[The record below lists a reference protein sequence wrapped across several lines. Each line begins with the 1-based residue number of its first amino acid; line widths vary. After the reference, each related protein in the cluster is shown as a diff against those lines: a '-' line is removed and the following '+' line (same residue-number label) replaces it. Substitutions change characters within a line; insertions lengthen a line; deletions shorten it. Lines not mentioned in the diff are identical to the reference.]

1 MAITDQKAGER
12 VNRRDQTEVV
22 LDIDIDV
29 YVSSNMGA

>member
-12 VNRRDQTEVV
+12 VNRRDQMEVV